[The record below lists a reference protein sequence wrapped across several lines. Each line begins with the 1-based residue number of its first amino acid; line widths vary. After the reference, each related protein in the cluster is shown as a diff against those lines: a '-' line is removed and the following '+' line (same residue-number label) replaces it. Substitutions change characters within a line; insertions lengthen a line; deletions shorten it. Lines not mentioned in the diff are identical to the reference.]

1 MAQFK
6 PDSGNAG
13 ASAQATTVIV
23 CTSCR
28 GTDGTD
34 ARPRPGEKLAAAVKA
49 LAPAG
54 VAVHGV
60 ECLGNC
66 KRRLSAAVVSPDS
79 WTYVFGEL
87 SEDSAADLILGAE
100 LLRDAADGVMPWRG
114 RPDSLKRGLV
124 ARIPP
129 LTKLEQ
135 A

>member
-1 MAQFK
+1 MAEIE
-6 PDSGNAG
+6 PNSSDDSANAHE
-13 ASAQATTVIV
+13 AIVIV

-28 GTDGTD
+28 GADGAD
-34 ARPRPGEKLAAAVKA
+34 ARPRPGEKLAEATKV

-54 VAVHGV
+54 IAVHGI

-66 KRRLSAAVVSPDS
+66 KRRLSAAIVSSDS